1 MLQVNIFVAAFVA
14 LLLPPAVSS
23 VYFSTFDM
31 QGRVLNKQTKKK
43 AAESA
48 AVLGE
53 ADPLLN

>member
-1 MLQVNIFVAAFVA
+1 MNIFVAAFVA

-23 VYFSTFDM
+23 VYISTFDM

-43 AAESA
+43 VAESA